1 MNKAVLAILFAVG
14 LLAVAWIGMG
24 FVGSNGVAL
33 LMTGV
38 IGAVYVLGAWEV
50 WRFRGVTV
58 SLGGALADMP
68 QIGRASCR
76 EKV

>member
-38 IGAVYVLGAWEV
+38 IGAVYALGAWEV
-50 WRFRGVTV
+50 RRFRG
-58 SLGGALADMP
+58 
-68 QIGRASCR
+68 
-76 EKV
+76 